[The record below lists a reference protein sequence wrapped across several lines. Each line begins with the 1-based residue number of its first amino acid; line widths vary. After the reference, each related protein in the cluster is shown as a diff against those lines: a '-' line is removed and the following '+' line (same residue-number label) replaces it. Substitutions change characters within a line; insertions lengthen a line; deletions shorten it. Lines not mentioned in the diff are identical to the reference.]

1 MNQVNLQSAARTRML
16 TRVAMLSVMA
26 AILMYFKAPVVFVAP
41 SFMKVDI
48 SDVPILLG
56 AFSMGP
62 VYGIVIAGL
71 KNMLHLLLEGSDTGC
86 VGELSNFIVSSTF
99 AVVASLLY
107 RRHRTFKGAM
117 IALTFGVLAMTAL
130 AMASNYFFIF
140 PIYSNF
146 MPMEAII
153 NMGHAITSRIT
164 DLWSMMIY
172 AVLPFNL
179 LKGFITSAVTMLLYK
194 KLSPILKG

>member
-1 MNQVNLQSAARTRML
+1 MNQVNLQTSLRTRTL
-16 TRVAMLSVMA
+16 TRVAMLSVIA
-26 AILMYFKAPVVFVAP
+26 AILMYFKVPLAFVAP
-41 SFMKVDI
+41 NFMKVDI

-56 AFSMGP
+56 AFAMGP
-62 VYGIVIAGL
+62 VYGILISAL
-71 KNMLHLLLEGSDTGC
+71 KNVLHLLLEGTDTGC

-99 AVVASLLY
+99 AVVAALIY

-117 IALTFGVLAMTAL
+117 VALTFGVLGMTCL
-130 AMASNYFFIF
+130 AIVSNYFFIF
-140 PIYSNF
+140 PIYSKF

-153 NMGHAITSRIT
+153 HMGHAITAKIT
-164 DLWSMMIY
+164 DLWSMMVY

-194 KLSPILKG
+194 KISPILKG